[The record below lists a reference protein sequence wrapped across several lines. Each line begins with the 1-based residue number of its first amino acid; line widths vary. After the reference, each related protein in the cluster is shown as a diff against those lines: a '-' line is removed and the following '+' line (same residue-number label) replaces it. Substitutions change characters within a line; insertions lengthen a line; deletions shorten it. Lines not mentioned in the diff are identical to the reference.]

1 MCVLVL
7 VCVCVF
13 CCVGMHVGCDSVF
26 EPISGCVVEKSG
38 CGNVGADITAELFLN
53 SIYGSM

>member
-38 CGNVGADITAELFLN
+38 CGNVGADITAA
-53 SIYGSM
+53 GV